1 MDVSDLIEAIDALD
15 NKFLEEAEQD
25 LSIEEIA
32 KLQEE
37 FSVGQH
43 RRTLCRGRPANQ
55 QARPRRHGRRTL
67 RHRTETQ

>member
-15 NKFLEEAEQD
+15 NKFLEEAKQD

-37 FSVGQH
+37 FVSS
-43 RRTLCRGRPANQ
+43 LDKENA
-55 QARPRRHGRRTL
+55 
-67 RHRTETQ
+67 E

>member
-37 FSVGQH
+37 FVSSLDKENAACP
-43 RRTLCRGRPANQ
+43 TMIY
-55 QARPRRHGRRTL
+55 PRRL
-67 RHRTETQ
+67 ANLSLS

>member
-1 MDVSDLIEAIDALD
+1 MDVSDLIEAIDTLD

-37 FSVGQH
+37 FVS
-43 RRTLCRGRPANQ
+43 NQ
-55 QARPRRHGRRTL
+55 DKENAV
-67 RHRTETQ
+67 

>member
-15 NKFLEEAEQD
+15 NKFLEEAKQD

-37 FSVGQH
+37 FVGS
-43 RRTLCRGRPANQ
+43 LDKENA
-55 QARPRRHGRRTL
+55 A
-67 RHRTETQ
+67 